1 MTSQYDT
8 TNNEE
13 WTAKVLDAAKHIATV
28 SAHGK
33 SVHTRTNGRFGCSPF
48 AELVNAC
55 FPLAMRM
62 TFTLA
67 MRDVYEERRR
77 QVTVEG
83 WTPEHD
89 DDHVDGSM
97 ALAAALYAIADEGE
111 PCPPIWPWESL
122 WWKPRD
128 KRRNLVRAA
137 ALLVAE
143 IERIDRMKINALN
156 PQNRPTSADPL

>member
-1 MTSQYDT
+1 MTSPYDT
-8 TNNEE
+8 TNNDEL
-13 WTAKVLDAAKHIATV
+13 TAKALDAAKHIATV

-33 SVHTRTNGRFGCSPF
+33 SVHTRANGRFGCSPF

-77 QVTVEG
+77 QVITEG

-89 DDHVDGSM
+89 DHHADGSM
-97 ALAAALYAIADEGE
+97 ALAAALYAIADEDE
-111 PCPPIWPWESL
+111 PCPPIWPWESH

-137 ALLVAE
+137 ALIVAE
-143 IERIDRMKINALN
+143 IERLQRLGESHDSQ
-156 PQNRPTSADPL
+156 PF